1 MSELTAPWIEF
12 ATLSPLIFALICSR
26 ISSANLRWVV
36 AVLGSLIALVLTLLC
51 WSEFARMNVFE
62 VIDPNSLTKMRFGRE
77 LFVIDELSAPLL
89 PLIAT
94 LYFAVILLT
103 PAGKLD
109 RFPFGLSLASLSMT
123 LGMLSSRSPL
133 AILFFM
139 TVQSILAG
147 VELGQ
152 KKQNWYLFGA
162 LQILSILLIFV
173 GWFFINLDE
182 LDSRTSITGIA
193 LFAIGLLIRCG
204 MVPSHIGIV
213 DLFDKASLG
222 TALLFVTPMAGAYG
236 LVRMVLPVAPES
248 MLQLISIVTLASAAI
263 CTGMALFQNCLR
275 KFYCYL
281 ALSFTSLM
289 LFGLASQNVKGITS
303 AMNLWV
309 SIGLSLISLGIV
321 IRAIEGRAGR
331 ISLDK
336 SHGLFRLMPWA
347 ALLFL
352 LATLASVGLPG
363 TVGYAG
369 VKLLVESALQQ
380 SMVYAGL
387 VIALAIGNA
396 VACLRVG
403 YKLFAGAAS
412 PSEVSYTPKP
422 LELLAISVMAALLI
436 IGGLNKPSLEA
447 RSHAATE
454 LLDRRGKLLD
464 VRVEEEKTDAGTSRG
479 AQFIAPGL

>member
-1 MSELTAPWIEF
+1 
-12 ATLSPLIFALICSR
+12 
-26 ISSANLRWVV
+26 
-36 AVLGSLIALVLTLLC
+36 
-51 WSEFARMNVFE
+51 
-62 VIDPNSLTKMRFGRE
+62 
-77 LFVIDELSAPLL
+77 
-89 PLIAT
+89 
-94 LYFAVILLT
+94 
-103 PAGKLD
+103 
-109 RFPFGLSLASLSMT
+109 
-123 LGMLSSRSPL
+123 
-133 AILFFM
+133 
-139 TVQSILAG
+139 
-147 VELGQ
+147 
-152 KKQNWYLFGA
+152 
-162 LQILSILLIFV
+162 
-173 GWFFINLDE
+173 
-182 LDSRTSITGIA
+182 
-193 LFAIGLLIRCG
+193 
-204 MVPSHIGIV
+204 
-213 DLFDKASLG
+213 
-222 TALLFVTPMAGAYG
+222 
-236 LVRMVLPVAPES
+236 
-248 MLQLISIVTLASAAI
+248 
-263 CTGMALFQNCLR
+263 
-275 KFYCYL
+275 
-281 ALSFTSLM
+281 
-289 LFGLASQNVKGITS
+289 
-303 AMNLWV
+303 
-309 SIGLSLISLGIV
+309 LGIV